1 MHVKKAGKKVK
12 KKTKNKQKKNRWDKQ
27 KTSSK
32 TVDLYLTNQIAYYEE
47 CKHL

>member
-1 MHVKKAGKKVK
+1 MHVKKARKKVK
-12 KKTKNKQKKNRWDKQ
+12 KKKKTNKQKTRWDKQ

-32 TVDLYLTNQIAYYEE
+32 TVDLYITNQIAYYKE

>member
-12 KKTKNKQKKNRWDKQ
+12 KKKKTRWDKQ